1 MGIYQSQEEI
11 DNREVKQYLGDV
23 RPGDLMF
30 KDQNGD
36 NRIDAYDQVALGYNS
51 TCPEIY
57 YSFDLGAE
65 YKGWGVYALFQ
76 GTGNYS
82 KLLDT
87 RSIYRP
93 IVGNNTISTYYY
105 ENRWTPDNQDAK
117 YPRLS
122 TQSNTNNYQTNTV
135 WLADRSFLK
144 LRNIEVY
151 YNFPKSWLQKTKFI
165 GDARLYVRGV
175 DLLCFDKIDVLDP
188 ESYGATNPLNKSL
201 IVGLKVGF

>member
-1 MGIYQSQEEI
+1 M
-11 DNREVKQYLGDV
+11 
-23 RPGDLMF
+23 
-30 KDQNGD
+30 
-36 NRIDAYDQVALGYNS
+36 
-51 TCPEIY
+51 
-57 YSFDLGAE
+57 
-65 YKGWGVYALFQ
+65 
-76 GTGNYS
+76 
-82 KLLDT
+82 
-87 RSIYRP
+87 
-93 IVGNNTISTYYY
+93 
-105 ENRWTPDNQDAK
+105 
-117 YPRLS
+117 
-122 TQSNTNNYQTNTV
+122 